1 MTKAIEYNFI
11 ESWEDWDTLE
21 TMAICL
27 YDCVLLDSIAEKT
40 GFKNASRV
48 NIWAD
53 CGKIEFYAEDDKEP
67 VTFSFVASLVLE

>member
-1 MTKAIEYNFI
+1 MIVY
-11 ESWEDWDTLE
+11 
-21 TMAICL
+21 
-27 YDCVLLDSIAEKT
+27 YLLDSIAEKT

-67 VTFSFVASLVLE
+67 VTFSFVASLVLD